1 MRWKKQSEVVTT
13 VIEVN
18 EAGPVVEEVLDH
30 RMDVENL
37 KNLMKDEAFTKA
49 QIDEIAEK
57 ASQKGLEL
65 LSRAVA
71 RWKHYDAETDSYL
84 IPKMFDRWRHFVAV
98 RKIVKHW
105 LGFIENRQQHVKC
118 DIATACNKWKFCH
131 SDEQNSLQKKTRK
144 QLMRRSVMAA
154 KRLEQLSD

>member
-1 MRWKKQSEVVTT
+1 MVTT

-57 ASQKGLEL
+57 AS
-65 LSRAVA
+65 
-71 RWKHYDAETDSYL
+71 
-84 IPKMFDRWRHFVAV
+84 
-98 RKIVKHW
+98 
-105 LGFIENRQQHVKC
+105 
-118 DIATACNKWKFCH
+118 
-131 SDEQNSLQKKTRK
+131 
-144 QLMRRSVMAA
+144 
-154 KRLEQLSD
+154 